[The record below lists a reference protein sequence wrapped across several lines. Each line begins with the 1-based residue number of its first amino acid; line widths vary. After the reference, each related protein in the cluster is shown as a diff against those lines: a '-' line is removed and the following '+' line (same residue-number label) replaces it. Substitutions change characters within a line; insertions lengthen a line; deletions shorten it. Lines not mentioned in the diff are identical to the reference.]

1 MMKRLKICCFLGLA
15 LLLLTLPVRSAEL
28 PPEVERALPREAG
41 QFLKD
46 VDHWD
51 VNSFPEGLCA
61 IWNHLRKDVN
71 TVLRR
76 QTRGAVSVLLV
87 AVLCGLVSGFQKG
100 VGDESR
106 FLPMAGG
113 LAVTALTAGSLDSL
127 MGAGT
132 AVMEQMNTFSKA
144 LLPTLAAVSAI
155 SGGAVGATL
164 RQIATVFFADLLLGL
179 IHGLLM
185 PMVYLYAGALAA
197 GCCLADKRLTA
208 VAELLKTVCTKL
220 LTAALLVFT
229 LYLTVGGI
237 FAGTVD
243 SARVRVTKTAISGMI
258 PVVGGIIAEASE
270 TVLAGA
276 GLLKGA
282 IGVFGLLGGAG
293 PVCLSLFAAGDP
305 VPSLQADGFF
315 GLRHLRYGTVRTDR
329 RPWRCLRSDPGHGG
343 KLRAGAAGVHSG
355 LRSCGDIMMAA
366 ARAWLTAVVS
376 VTLLL
381 SVVQTLMPKGS
392 LREIT
397 SFVGGLLLL
406 AVLLRPL
413 GSVDLSAV
421 SLNLDAYRQT
431 VEQRQAELEQ
441 EGQKEL
447 VGLIEAE
454 LESYISDK
462 AADMGL
468 TLRVQVTVELD
479 GSGVPVPVSMELTG
493 PRSEVLSRWL
503 ETELGVPAER
513 QVWNEN

>member
-15 LLLLTLPVRSAEL
+15 LLLLTLPVRGAEL

-41 QFLKD
+41 QLLKD

-51 VNSFPEGLCA
+51 VNSFSEGLCA

-71 TVLRR
+71 TVLRC

-220 LTAALLVFT
+220 LTAALLAFT

-282 IGVFGLLGGAG
+282 IGVFGLLGVLALCAYPFLQLGIQYLLYKLTAFLASVIGDTELCGLIGGLGGA
-293 PVCLSLFAAGDP
+293 
-305 VPSLQADGFF
+305 F
-315 GLRHLRYGTVRTDR
+315 GLILGMV
-329 RPWRCLRSDPGHGG
+329 G
-343 KLRAGAAGVHSG
+343 
-355 LRSCGDIMMAA
+355 SCALVLLVSILASA
-366 ARAWLTAVVS
+366 AVV
-376 VTLLL
+376 
-381 SVVQTLMPKGS
+381 
-392 LREIT
+392 T
-397 SFVGGLLLL
+397 S
-406 AVLLRPL
+406 
-413 GSVDLSAV
+413 
-421 SLNLDAYRQT
+421 
-431 VEQRQAELEQ
+431 
-441 EGQKEL
+441 
-447 VGLIEAE
+447 
-454 LESYISDK
+454 
-462 AADMGL
+462 
-468 TLRVQVTVELD
+468 
-479 GSGVPVPVSMELTG
+479 
-493 PRSEVLSRWL
+493 
-503 ETELGVPAER
+503 
-513 QVWNEN
+513 

>member
-1 MMKRLKICCFLGLA
+1 MKRLKICCFLGLA
-15 LLLLTLPVRSAEL
+15 LLLLTLPVRGAEL

-41 QFLKD
+41 QLLKD

-197 GCCLADKRLTA
+197 GSSLSDKRLLA
-208 VAELLKTVCTKL
+208 AAEMIRTVCTRL
-220 LTAALLVFT
+220 LTTVLLIFT
-229 LYLTVGGI
+229 LYLTVSGI

-243 SARVRVTKTAISGMI
+243 SARVRVAKSAISGAV
-258 PVVGGIIAEASE
+258 PVVGGIIAEAAE

-276 GLLKGA
+276 GMLKGT
-282 IGVFGLLGGAG
+282 IGMFGLLGVLALCAYPFLHLGIQYLLYKLTGFLASVIGSPELCGLIKGLGGA
-293 PVCLSLFAAGDP
+293 
-305 VPSLQADGFF
+305 F
-315 GLRHLRYGTVRTDR
+315 GLILGMV
-329 RPWRCLRSDPGHGG
+329 G
-343 KLRAGAAGVHSG
+343 
-355 LRSCGDIMMAA
+355 SCALVLLVSVLA
-366 ARAWLTAVVS
+366 SAAVV
-376 VTLLL
+376 T
-381 SVVQTLMPKGS
+381 
-392 LREIT
+392 
-397 SFVGGLLLL
+397 
-406 AVLLRPL
+406 A
-413 GSVDLSAV
+413 
-421 SLNLDAYRQT
+421 
-431 VEQRQAELEQ
+431 
-441 EGQKEL
+441 
-447 VGLIEAE
+447 
-454 LESYISDK
+454 
-462 AADMGL
+462 
-468 TLRVQVTVELD
+468 
-479 GSGVPVPVSMELTG
+479 
-493 PRSEVLSRWL
+493 
-503 ETELGVPAER
+503 
-513 QVWNEN
+513 

>member
-15 LLLLTLPVRSAEL
+15 LLLLTLPARSAE
-28 PPEVERALPREAG
+28 LPREAG
-41 QFLKD
+41 QLLKD

-220 LTAALLVFT
+220 LTAALLAFT

-282 IGVFGLLGGAG
+282 IGVFGLLGVLALCAYPFLQLGIQYLLYKLTAFLASVIGDTELCGLIGGLGGA
-293 PVCLSLFAAGDP
+293 
-305 VPSLQADGFF
+305 F
-315 GLRHLRYGTVRTDR
+315 GLILGMV
-329 RPWRCLRSDPGHGG
+329 G
-343 KLRAGAAGVHSG
+343 
-355 LRSCGDIMMAA
+355 SCALVLLVSILASA
-366 ARAWLTAVVS
+366 AVV
-376 VTLLL
+376 
-381 SVVQTLMPKGS
+381 
-392 LREIT
+392 T
-397 SFVGGLLLL
+397 S
-406 AVLLRPL
+406 
-413 GSVDLSAV
+413 
-421 SLNLDAYRQT
+421 
-431 VEQRQAELEQ
+431 
-441 EGQKEL
+441 
-447 VGLIEAE
+447 
-454 LESYISDK
+454 
-462 AADMGL
+462 
-468 TLRVQVTVELD
+468 
-479 GSGVPVPVSMELTG
+479 
-493 PRSEVLSRWL
+493 
-503 ETELGVPAER
+503 
-513 QVWNEN
+513 

>member
-15 LLLLTLPVRSAEL
+15 LLLLTLPVRGAEL

-41 QFLKD
+41 QLLKD

-185 PMVYLYAGALAA
+185 PMVYLYAGA
-197 GCCLADKRLTA
+197 

-220 LTAALLVFT
+220 LTAALLAFT

-282 IGVFGLLGGAG
+282 IGVFGLLGVLALCAYPFLQLGIQYLLYKLTAFLASVIGDTELCGLIGGLGGA
-293 PVCLSLFAAGDP
+293 
-305 VPSLQADGFF
+305 F
-315 GLRHLRYGTVRTDR
+315 GLILGMV
-329 RPWRCLRSDPGHGG
+329 G
-343 KLRAGAAGVHSG
+343 
-355 LRSCGDIMMAA
+355 SCALVLLVSILASA
-366 ARAWLTAVVS
+366 AVV
-376 VTLLL
+376 
-381 SVVQTLMPKGS
+381 
-392 LREIT
+392 T
-397 SFVGGLLLL
+397 S
-406 AVLLRPL
+406 
-413 GSVDLSAV
+413 
-421 SLNLDAYRQT
+421 
-431 VEQRQAELEQ
+431 
-441 EGQKEL
+441 
-447 VGLIEAE
+447 
-454 LESYISDK
+454 
-462 AADMGL
+462 
-468 TLRVQVTVELD
+468 
-479 GSGVPVPVSMELTG
+479 
-493 PRSEVLSRWL
+493 
-503 ETELGVPAER
+503 
-513 QVWNEN
+513 